1 MRRIPPLSA
10 VRVFEAAARHENF
23 TRAAEELAMT
33 QAAVSYQI
41 KLLEERLG
49 VPLFRREKKRV
60 ALTDAGRRA
69 AGETGRAF
77 DMLDAAFAALRAE
90 DETTLT
96 VTTSYTFAGTW
107 FAWRL
112 GAFQIANPEM
122 AVRLLTDDALVD
134 FASDD
139 VDIGVRTGLGAWPGL
154 ASHLLLQ
161 INFTPMC
168 SPDFLER
175 HGGDKLT
182 PADLPKI
189 PRIGP
194 DDPWWPHWLGE
205 AGLEVPSNLAQG
217 GIRLGYQANEGQA
230 AMAGQGMAMLT
241 PFFWRRELAEGR
253 LVQPFGQ
260 VSTRGWGYW
269 LVYAEHRRWV
279 PKIKRF
285 RDWMLAE
292 VQRDMEALTE
302 LSGG

>member
-1 MRRIPPLSA
+1 
-10 VRVFEAAARHENF
+10 
-23 TRAAEELAMT
+23 
-33 QAAVSYQI
+33 
-41 KLLEERLG
+41 
-49 VPLFRREKKRV
+49 
-60 ALTDAGRRA
+60 
-69 AGETGRAF
+69 
-77 DMLDAAFAALRAE
+77 MLDAAFAALRAE

-122 AVRLLTDDALVD
+122 AVRLLTDDALAD
-134 FASDD
+134 FAADEI
-139 VDIGVRTGLGAWPGL
+139 DIGIRTGLGEWPGL
-154 ASHLLLQ
+154 AAHLLVQ

-168 SPDFLER
+168 SPDFLAR
-175 HGGDKLT
+175 HGGDELT
-182 PADLPKI
+182 PADLPNL

-205 AGLEVPSNLAQG
+205 AGLEVPPNLAQG

-269 LVYAEHRRWV
+269 LVYAEHRRSV

-292 VQRDMEALTE
+292 VQRDLEALAE